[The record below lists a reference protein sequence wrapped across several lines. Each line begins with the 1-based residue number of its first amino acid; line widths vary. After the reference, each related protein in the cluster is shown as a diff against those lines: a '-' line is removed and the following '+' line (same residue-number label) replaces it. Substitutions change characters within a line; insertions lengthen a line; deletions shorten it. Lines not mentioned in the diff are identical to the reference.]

1 MKPRERQVFE
11 HSLKD
16 FYHKLHTVAQDVR
29 NVSEICFALS
39 PQQARFLIYFIMA
52 SCPSEAGQQ
61 ANFTR
66 LKGNDA
72 QEADAVDQLLRQTP
86 RADLN
91 IYRKTLIHPEL
102 PSFIGRAVTLVKKA
116 GLQWDPRALPT
127 VPSYVDQ
134 YHATQATPAFARDL
148 PAQRDSVMLTRLGD
162 IGQALALLRLSP
174 LLFEIDSLADQLQQ
188 SSLAYRLGVELQVAP
203 VVALH
208 DIATILQSPALTKRL
223 VRSLDEDLLVIAELD
238 RCLVSPTQQLQTQPD
253 HQAMKLV
260 GIEREL
266 MRPLLVTPEW
276 TGN

>member
-29 NVSEICFALS
+29 NVSEICFALT

-52 SCPSEAGQQ
+52 SCPSEDKQ

-66 LKGNDA
+66 LRGTDYH
-72 QEADAVDQLLRQTP
+72 EAATVGQLLRQTP
-86 RADLN
+86 KANLD
-91 IYRKTLIHPEL
+91 IYRKTLLHPEL

-116 GLQWDPRALPT
+116 GLQWDPRPLST

-134 YHATQATPAFARDL
+134 YHAIQATPAFARDL
-148 PAQRDSVMLTRLGD
+148 PAQHDSVMLTRLGD

-174 LLFEIDSLADQLQQ
+174 LLFEIESLADQLQK
-188 SSLAYRLGVELQVAP
+188 SSLAYRLGVELQVDP
-203 VVALH
+203 VVALQ

-223 VRSLDEDLLVIAELD
+223 VRSLDEDLLLIAELD

>member
-29 NVSEICFALS
+29 NVSEICFALT

-52 SCPSEAGQQ
+52 SCPSEDKQ

-66 LKGNDA
+66 LKGNEYH
-72 QEADAVDQLLRQTP
+72 EAATVDQLLRQTP
-86 RADLN
+86 KANLD
-91 IYRKTLIHPEL
+91 IYRKTLLHPEL

-116 GLQWDPRALPT
+116 GLQWDPRPLPT

-134 YHATQATPAFARDL
+134 YHAIQATPAFARDL
-148 PAQRDSVMLTRLGD
+148 PAQHDSVMLTRLGD

-174 LLFEIDSLADQLQQ
+174 LLFEIESLADQLQK
-188 SSLAYRLGVELQVAP
+188 SSLAYRLGVELQVDP
-203 VVALH
+203 VVALQ

-223 VRSLDEDLLVIAELD
+223 VRSLDEDLLLIAALD

>member
-11 HSLKD
+11 DNLKD
-16 FYHKLHTVAQDVR
+16 FYYKLHTVAQDVR
-29 NVSEICFALS
+29 NVSEICFALT

-52 SCPSEAGQQ
+52 SCPSEVGQ

-72 QEADAVDQLLRQTP
+72 HEAAAVAQLLQQTP
-86 RADLN
+86 NANLEV
-91 IYRKTLIHPEL
+91 YRKTLLHPEL

-116 GLQWDPRALPT
+116 GLQWDPRALAT

-134 YHATQATPAFARDL
+134 YHITQATPAFARNL

-188 SSLAYRLGVELQVAP
+188 SSLAYRLGVELQVDP

-223 VRSLDEDLLVIAELD
+223 VKSLDEDLLVIAELD
-238 RCLVSPTQQLQTQPD
+238 RCLVSPAQQLQTQPD
-253 HQAMKLV
+253 HHAMKLV